1 VTGLTGV
8 RLTPGS
14 TATDNAG
21 RVAAVSAPVRDAL
34 WLLARQYQ
42 TAALE
47 AEDGGSPVTVTM
59 AHVQAPL
66 HLDAELRGPIEP
78 IVEAEPLPAADD
90 LDTATRVR
98 YATELLRL
106 LGDAGLPETSRDDV
120 RTALSA
126 AFPLGVRGASD
137 ALTAYPGQ
145 LPDAAAMYSSWRADL
160 GPDGGSGSL
169 PTIPG
174 LDASPALTEAARTWV
189 AWMTARIGPA
199 FGAPARWAAET
210 LGYTAQLTADLGG
223 QLVTL
228 TAADY
233 DGAGLRWHALDRT
246 ALASAPTASAQPVA
260 VRPTR
265 VSYPG
270 MPEPG
275 YWTFE
280 NGDVNLGILASDNP
294 AQALLVSFA
303 QSYAND
309 WFLVPLSVDPGV
321 VLVTEMTVVDSFG
334 TTTAV
339 PAAAAVDAGRTRF
352 RLWETGISATGDGAP
367 ATADPGI
374 GLTVVLPGSP
384 PPLES
389 PVLEDVVVTRDELA
403 NIGWLIELTTTDGD
417 GRRIDR
423 YQRWLSLRHGDRSS
437 GGPAQSYRLGTAV
450 PDHWYPL
457 EVAES
462 GADGHRRLRLAAVPP
477 GATDVPD
484 TGVQGRVLDHHPG
497 TAIDEEKAAR
507 TGTRIARIDRL
518 TYGPAGRVVWRARRV
533 STGLGEASSGLQF
546 DVISDID

>member
-1 VTGLTGV
+1 MTGLTGV

-14 TATDNAG
+14 TATDDAG
-21 RVAAVSAPVRDAL
+21 WVAAVSAPVRDAL

-47 AEDGGSPVTVTM
+47 AKDGGSPVTVTM
-59 AHVQAPL
+59 THVQAPL

-98 YATELLRL
+98 YAAELFRL
-106 LGDAGLPETSRDDV
+106 LGDAGLPASSRNEA
-120 RTALSA
+120 RAALSA

-137 ALTAYPGQ
+137 GLAAYPGR
-145 LPDAAAMYSSWRADL
+145 LPDAAAMYLSWRAAL
-160 GPDGGSGSL
+160 GPDGRSGSL
-169 PTIPG
+169 PAISG
-174 LDASPALTEAARTWV
+174 LDASHALTEAARTWV
-189 AWMTARIGPA
+189 AWMTARIGPGS
-199 FGAPARWAAET
+199 GAPARWAAET

-223 QLVTL
+223 QPVTL
-228 TAADY
+228 TAVDY

-246 ALASAPTASAQPVA
+246 ALAAAPTASAQPVA

-294 AQALLVSFA
+294 AQVLLVSFA

-309 WFLVPLSVDPGV
+309 WFLVPLTVEPGV
-321 VLVTEMTVVDSFG
+321 VLVTELTVVDSFG

-339 PAAAAVDAGRTRF
+339 PPAAAVDAGKTRF
-352 RLWETGISATGDGAP
+352 RLWETGIIATGDLAP
-367 ATADPGI
+367 DTADPGI

-384 PPLES
+384 PPLEG
-389 PVLEDVVVTRDELA
+389 PVLEDVVVARDELA

-423 YQRWLSLRHGDRSS
+423 YQRWLSLRHGDTSR
-437 GGPAQSYRLGTAV
+437 GGPALSYRLGTAV

-457 EVAES
+457 EVAEN
-462 GADGHRRLRLAAVPP
+462 GADGHRRLRLAAAPP

-497 TAIDEEKAAR
+497 TVIDEEKAAC

-518 TYGPAGRVVWRARRV
+518 AYGPAGRVVWRARRV
-533 STGLGEASSGLQF
+533 SAGLGEASSGLQF
-546 DVISDID
+546 DVIFDVD